1 MEEKE
6 KIREWVKEK
15 LKELPEEERRKKSEK
30 IKAHLLT
37 HPWFE
42 GAKHIFIY
50 LSFQKEVDTF
60 PIIRESLKAGK
71 TILVPWTVNQ
81 QEMIPVVL
89 KKLENLEKGKWGI
102 PQPVEKFPFPR
113 EKIDLVILPGL
124 AFDKKGNRLG
134 RGKAF
139 YDRFLSSLSSRI
151 KKVALAYSFQVID
164 NLPTDHHDIP
174 VEEIITENGG
184 VIQKTHTTES
194 SAF

>member
-6 KIREWVKEK
+6 RVREWIKER
-15 LKELPEEERRKKSEK
+15 LKELPEEERKKKSEK
-30 IKAHLLT
+30 IKSHLLN

-42 GAKHIFIY
+42 KAKHIFIY

-60 PIIRESLKAGK
+60 PIIRDSLRAGK
-71 TILVPWTVNQ
+71 TVLVPWTVNQ
-81 QEMIPVVL
+81 KEMIPVIL

-102 PQPVEKFPFPR
+102 PQPVEKSPFPKD
-113 EKIDLVILPGL
+113 KIELVILPGL

-139 YDRFLSSLSSRI
+139 YDRFLSSLSPKI
-151 KKVALAYSFQVID
+151 KKLALAYSFQVID
-164 NLPTDHHDIP
+164 NLPISNHDIP

-184 VIQKTHTTES
+184 VIQKKRYLLLMVT
-194 SAF
+194 